1 MICCAWFNIHR
12 SLFRRRL
19 ISGTPGNS
27 SSALTSEWQFSS
39 LPWEISWR
47 IGGRLGIG
55 FLAGCTSG
63 KAMASETW
71 LFGLATIDNYQYGL
85 KTISVWED
93 NPIGVYNFPRRIVS
107 FAGKETGRQEFASSS
122 TGSFSCDEPQ
132 DFGNH
137 DSSKDG
143 HHESMHL
150 SRQQWRRRCWKIPL
164 A

>member
-1 MICCAWFNIHR
+1 MLDSTYIEVF
-12 SLFRRRL
+12 
-19 ISGTPGNS
+19 SGEDLSQARQVILVPPWLRNGSFHPCPEKSPGG
-27 SSALTSEWQFSS
+27 LVED
-39 LPWEISWR
+39 LE
-47 IGGRLGIG
+47 IG
-55 FLAGCTSG
+55 FLASCTSG

-132 DFGNH
+132 DLGNH

-150 SRQQWRRRCWKIPL
+150 SRQQWRRKCRKIPL